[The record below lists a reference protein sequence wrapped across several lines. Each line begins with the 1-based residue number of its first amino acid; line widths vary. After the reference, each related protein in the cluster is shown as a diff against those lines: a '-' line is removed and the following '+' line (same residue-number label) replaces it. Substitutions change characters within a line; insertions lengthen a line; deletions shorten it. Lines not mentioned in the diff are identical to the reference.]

1 MLKTKKTKKKM
12 VGANS
17 ENLKVSLNLL
27 ETYSQ
32 RKEYVM
38 ENKDGSVK
46 IVLDELN
53 CQNNIYVNDKTS

>member
-1 MLKTKKTKKKM
+1 M